1 MNSINTNLSALA
13 AQQNMQKQNAE
24 LDEAMSRLSSG
35 LRINSAA
42 DDAAGSAIASKM
54 EAQVRSLNVAIR
66 NSYDAISM
74 TQTVEGALGEMENIL
89 QRVRE
94 LSVQASNSTLSTSD
108 RAMIQ
113 SEVDALTAEID
124 SIAANTHFN
133 NVKLLD
139 GSNAD
144 VTFQIGMNADNSLK
158 VNLEKSTSLALGL
171 QGSQGTSSL
180 GSERVAKTNYLSTG
194 VGADDLLVANSAAS
208 AINGAVTLDGVNAGT
223 VLNSKIA
230 ITSNVDDSGD
240 TITIVGTDVN
250 GNDVSEDITGPNA
263 TTVLSTN
270 TFATIKSVT
279 LGSAT
284 DANAGSTFEIGT
296 IQTIA
301 AADIKINGFNA
312 LASDFTTDLS
322 GSTVNTAKSIADA
335 INANTGVHGA
345 EVNAYN
351 TLTSDD
357 MGTFNMS
364 QTFTINGATV
374 NLASS
379 LSGLV
384 SNINEAVSGITAI
397 ENSDNTIT
405 LSNKTGD
412 DIIIASNSAAV
423 GFTAGTYTG
432 FLDVKNLDGSGVR
445 VEAGSVENGYTG
457 GTGTIDDLKAFGLN
471 ESSVANVVESDTLS
485 GTALAANEVKINGV
499 LIGESTSGSAAHVAK
514 AINDKSVDHGVT
526 ATASNAVT
534 LTFDF
539 QAAQPTQR
547 TSFKI
552 NGSGVDLTAA
562 TSASSV
568 VTAINNT
575 VIGDLRATANADGTV
590 KITSASG
597 VDITVANSDN
607 DFLTAAKDVLGN
619 SIYTGF
625 GNGTYD
631 LDGLLSG
638 HTNAT
643 VANESIDTSG
653 SSLIGEVVNSR
664 VVINHRAVAD
674 YTGTNAKLVVTGTNS
689 SGATITEEIAFV
701 DNSAGTTNV
710 QEQGST
716 VFHTVTS
723 LRISGTATTQAYDVG
738 FNGRAAS
745 TGTQGFDDD
754 SLFASAAATAAGTL
768 TLSGDKVS
776 GTSSVDLHGAVV
788 TITGNAGNYSSN
800 NVNFTVVGTDAFG
813 ATISEVIN
821 LNNNHGEV
829 HGSTAFHT
837 ITSITTDAALQA
849 AGAKIGTYQVGDRVV
864 AKGMISLSNEDK
876 TPIQI
881 EAVGKDHTTLLAE
894 NGATNNILDKLG
906 LQNQSQSFEVAS
918 QGVDVRTEAQAN
930 SSLAK
935 IDKALEQVSLFR
947 SSFGAIENRIDA
959 SINNLTTLVVNT
971 EAAKSRIMDADF
983 ASETSRMTKS
993 QILSQAAT
1001 SMLAQANA
1009 SKQNLLALLQG

>member
-1 MNSINTNLSALA
+1 MNSINTNMSALA

-24 LDEAMSRLSSG
+24 LDEAMARLSSG

-54 EAQVRSLNVAIR
+54 EAQVRSLDVAIR

-94 LSVQASNSTLSTSD
+94 LSVQASNSTLSSSD
-108 RAMIQ
+108 RVMIQ
-113 SEVDALTAEID
+113 SEVDALTNEID
-124 SIAANTHFN
+124 SIAKNTHFN

-139 GSNAD
+139 GSNTD
-144 VTFQIGMNADNSLK
+144 VTFQIGMNSDNSLK
-158 VNLEKSTSLALGL
+158 VNLEKSDSLALGL
-171 QGSQGTSSL
+171 SGSTGTSSL

-194 VGADDLLVANSAAS
+194 VGADDLLVADTSAS
-208 AINGAVTLDGVNAGT
+208 GINGAVTLDGVNAGT

-230 ITSNVDDSGD
+230 FTSNVNDSGD
-240 TITIVGTDVN
+240 TITIVGTDIN
-250 GNDVSEDITGPNA
+250 GNDVTEDVTGPNA
-263 TTVLSTN
+263 DTVLSSN
-270 TFATIKSVT
+270 TYATIRSIS

-284 DANAGSTFEIGT
+284 DATAGSTFEIGT

-312 LASDFTTDLS
+312 LAADFTTDLS

-357 MGTFNMS
+357 MGTFNMT
-364 QTFTINGATV
+364 QTFTINGETV

-384 SNINEAVSGITAI
+384 TNINEAVSGVNAI
-397 ENSDNTIT
+397 QNADNTVT
-405 LSNKTGD
+405 LSNTTGD
-412 DIIIASNSAAV
+412 DIIIASNSASV

-432 FLDVKNLDGSGVR
+432 FLDIKNLDGTGTR
-445 VEAGSVENGYTG
+445 VEAGSAENGYTG

-471 ESSVANVVESDTLS
+471 ESSVANVVESDTVS

-499 LIGESTSGSAAHVAK
+499 LIGESTSGSAAHVAT
-514 AINDKSVDHGVT
+514 AINAKTADHGVT
-526 ATASNAVT
+526 AVASNAVT

-539 QAAQPTQR
+539 QAAQPTSR

-552 NGSGVDLTAA
+552 NGSSVDLSAA
-562 TSASSV
+562 NDASEV
-568 VTAINNT
+568 VTAVNNAN
-575 VIGDLRATANADGTV
+575 IGDLRAAANSDGTV

-597 VDITVANSDN
+597 VDIVVANSDN
-607 DFLTAAKDVLGN
+607 DFLTAAKDVQGN
-619 SIYTGF
+619 SIFTGF
-625 GNGTYD
+625 GNGTFD
-631 LDGLLSG
+631 LDGLLSN
-638 HTNAT
+638 TAL
-643 VANESIDTSG
+643 VAEDDRIDTSA

-664 VVINHRAVAD
+664 VVVTQKSASNS
-674 YTGTNAKLVVTGTNS
+674 GTNAKIVVTGTNAA
-689 SGATITEEIAFV
+689 GATITESITLT
-701 DNSAGTTNV
+701 DGTVND
-710 QEQGST
+710 QIQGTT

-723 LRISGTATTQAYDVG
+723 LATSGTPDTNRIDVG
-738 FNGRAAS
+738 FNGRAVLD
-745 TGTQGFDDD
+745 GIQGFDDD
-754 SLFASAAATAAGTL
+754 SLFTSATNTAAGAL
-768 TLSGDKVS
+768 TLAGDKVNSS
-776 GTSSVDLHGAVV
+776 GTSVDLHGAVV
-788 TITGNAGNYSSN
+788 VITGEAGDYSTN

-821 LNNNHGEV
+821 LNVNDGEV

-837 ITSITTDAALQA
+837 ITSITTDAALA
-849 AGAKIGTYQVGDRVV
+849 AGQGADIGTYQVGDRIV
-864 AKGMISLSNEDK
+864 AKGMMSLSNENK
-876 TPIQI
+876 SPIQI
-881 EAVGKDHTTLLAE
+881 EAVGKDHTTLIAE
-894 NGATNNILDKLG
+894 NGATNTILDKLG

-918 QGVDVRTEAQAN
+918 QGVDVLTEADAN

-935 IDKALEQVSLFR
+935 IDKAIDQLSLFR
-947 SSFGAIENRIDA
+947 SSFGAVENRIDA
-959 SINNLTTLVVNT
+959 SINNLTTLKVNT
-971 EAAKSRIMDADF
+971 EAAKARIMDADF
-983 ASETSRMTKS
+983 AAETSRMTKS